1 MKNFN
6 IKRFGQ
12 VLRYEL
18 TTNYRSM
25 LWNALGVM
33 LFYLIICWFVHKN
46 WRDDYAIHQLTFAE
60 FVSQGLA
67 DAGLVVSTIVV
78 LAAACLWFKNVQKK
92 APRTVM
98 LMMPAS
104 NLEKFLARWVC
115 LVVFTVVVCFFSF
128 FAADLLQALYLGVKG
143 EPMTFA
149 TDNYLKE
156 FADDYGRLYTLE
168 TYAGILFCHSF
179 SLMCGVLYKRYH
191 VVAALAS
198 WFLLFAVVGYVLHL
212 LFPEP
217 QGVYSEQYDTYRTYA
232 VIAGSVFF
240 TVLWTVL
247 AYRIFCRW
255 QVVTHKFV
263 NL

>member
-12 VLRYEL
+12 VLKYEL
-18 TTNYRSM
+18 TTNYRNM

-33 LFYLIICWFVHKN
+33 LFYLICCWFVHKN
-46 WRDDYAIHQLTFAE
+46 WQYDTHQLTFAE

-67 DAGLVVSTIVV
+67 DAGHVVSVIVV
-78 LAAACLWFKNVQKK
+78 LAAACLWFKNAQKK

-115 LVVFTVVVCFFSF
+115 LVVLTVVVCFFSF

-143 EPMTFA
+143 EPMTLA

-156 FADDYGRLYTLE
+156 FVNGRYTLE

-179 SLMCGVLYKRYH
+179 SLLCGVLYKRYH
-191 VVAALAS
+191 IVAALAS
-198 WFLLFAVVGYVLHL
+198 WLLLFAVAGYVLHL

-217 QGVYSEQYDTYRTYA
+217 HTVYWEQYDAYRTYA
-232 VIAGSVFF
+232 VIAGSVIG

-247 AYRIFCRW
+247 SYRIFCRW
-255 QVVTHKFV
+255 QIVTHKFV